1 MYTRLPGCRGSR
13 MRQASIAV
21 VYRRTARTRYSIA
34 ALIASVDTHYRRI
47 GSEPPLQVIEDD
59 GASALERA
67 LSLASKGYRVVL
79 AYSLLTTLIPD
90 LLDELRLVTREASKR
105 GIIPIAGGPHA
116 TGDPL
121 GTLALGFKY
130 VFIGEAERSL
140 PRFLSA
146 LEENADIEASIR
158 GLVIG
163 GEEPLFTGWPRLVD
177 LDEYPPFPYWRGI
190 YAPIEITRGCPYAC
204 RFCQVSV
211 LHRARLR
218 HRSPERVLEI
228 AEVLLRSGRRDLRFI
243 TPDAFSYMGR
253 ERRPDPEAFCTW
265 LDKMH
270 EIAESYG
277 GRIFLGS
284 FPSEVRPEHAAIDDL
299 VSCLAGRVA
308 NKRVIIGA
316 QSGSGRVLKAINRG
330 HDVETVLEA
339 VETLNRHGFIAD
351 VDIILGMPTE
361 TEEDMMETVRFAETV
376 TRKYKAR
383 IHAHYYLPLPGS
395 PYDLSPPRPIP
406 STVVKRL
413 NRLLGKGYIY
423 GEWLRQIELSSRI
436 MELASKGIIKGLKGW
451 RLIKVRPA
459 REETS

>member
-1 MYTRLPGCRGSR
+1 MPGHRGSQ
-13 MRQASIAV
+13 MRQAGIAV

-34 ALIASVDTHYRRI
+34 ALIAAVDTYYRRM
-47 GSEPPLQVIEDD
+47 GSEPPLQVVEDD
-59 GASALERA
+59 GTSALERA

-79 AYSLLTTLIPD
+79 AYSLLTTLIPA
-90 LLDELRLVTREASKR
+90 LLDELRSVTREARKH

-121 GTLALGFKY
+121 GTIALGFKY
-130 VFIGEAERSL
+130 VFIGEAERTL

-146 LEENADIEASIR
+146 LEERADVEAGIR
-158 GLVIG
+158 GLVVG
-163 GEEPLFTGWPRLVD
+163 GDVPLFTGWPSLVD

-218 HRSPERVLEI
+218 HRSPEKVLEI
-228 AEVLLRSGRRDLRFI
+228 AEILLRSGRRDLRFI
-243 TPDAFSYMGR
+243 TPDAFSYMGK
-253 ERRPDPEAFCTW
+253 ERSPDPEAFCTW

-270 EIAESYG
+270 KVAESYG

-284 FPSEVRPEHAAIDDL
+284 FPSEVRPEHAAIDEM

-316 QSGSGRVLKAINRG
+316 QSGSERVLRAINRG
-330 HDVETVLEA
+330 HDVETVLDA
-339 VETLNRHGFIAD
+339 VETLNKHGFIAD
-351 VDIILGMPTE
+351 VDIILGMPPE
-361 TEEDMMETVRFAETV
+361 TEEDMVETIEFAETLI
-376 TRKYKAR
+376 RKYKAR

-395 PYDLSPPRPIP
+395 PYDLSPPKPVP
-406 STVVKRL
+406 PAVMKRL
-413 NRLLGKGYIY
+413 NKLLGKGYVY
-423 GEWLRQIELSSRI
+423 GEWLKQIELSSKI
-436 MELASKGIIKGLKGW
+436 MELASQGIIKGLKGW
-451 RLIKVRPA
+451 RLIRVKPA
-459 REETS
+459 REDPH